1 MRPRNLEEYSGQ
13 QHLLGPGKPLRVQ
26 IERDDPSSMILW
38 GPPGSGKTTLAKII
52 AETTQ
57 ASFIEFS
64 AVMSGIKE
72 IKQVMVAA
80 AQAAEMHSRTILFVD
95 EIHRFN
101 KAQQD
106 AFLPY
111 VERGTIRLIGA
122 TTENPSFEIISALL
136 SRCRVYVL
144 HPLSEEHIAHL
155 LRRALE
161 DTERGLGSL
170 NLTAD
175 DDALALIASYSS
187 GDCRAAYNTLEV
199 AAQLAQDSNSRSPY
213 PKNLGVTGR
222 HSKEGTVSGHDFS
235 PFETPETQDGNE
247 SGHDFSPSETPE
259 PQDGNESG
267 HDMPGSNTTGLCRAD
282 AASLPETARLNERN
296 ESGHDMPGS
305 NTTGLCRADASSIPE
320 TARLN
325 ERNESGHD
333 FSRADR
339 VQFDDRA
346 LAPEAQPQPR
356 NRITKEIATE
366 AVQQRVLMYDK
377 NGEEHYNLISA
388 LHKSVRNSDPD
399 AALYWLARMFAAGED
414 PLYLARRVV
423 RMAVED
429 IGLAAPEALNLCLSA
444 KEAIDFLGSPEGDLA
459 LAEAVVYLCLAPK
472 SNSVY
477 TAYSA
482 VQAEIEQTRQE
493 PVPLHLRNAPT
504 RLMKELEYGKGYL
517 YAHDEEGKVAD
528 MDCLPD
534 SLRGRTY
541 YKPTQEGREKLLAQ
555 RLDAIRN
562 LRLRKHGGD

>member
-1 MRPRNLEEYSGQ
+1 MSLFDGEPEGPTGTPRSAPLAERMRPRTLEELSGQ
-13 QHLLGPGKPLRVQ
+13 QHLVGPGKPLRVQ
-26 IERDDPSSMILW
+26 IERDRLDGSGTGSMIFW
-38 GPPGSGKTTLAKII
+38 GPPGVGKTTLAKII
-52 AETTQ
+52 AETTK
-57 ASFIEFS
+57 ANFIEFS

-72 IKQVMVAA
+72 IKQVMAAA
-80 AQAAEMHSRTILFVD
+80 AQASEMHSRTILFVD

-144 HPLSEEHIAHL
+144 EPLTEEQVAGL

-161 DTERGLGSL
+161 DSERGLGAL
-170 NLTAD
+170 ELTAD
-175 DDALALIASYSS
+175 DDALELIASYSS
-187 GDCRAAYNTLEV
+187 GDCRSAYNTLEV
-199 AAQLAQDSNSRSPY
+199 AAELAQ
-213 PKNLGVTGR
+213 V
-222 HSKEGTVSGHDFS
+222 EGAQKH
-235 PFETPETQDGNE
+235 
-247 SGHDFSPSETPE
+247 
-259 PQDGNESG
+259 
-267 HDMPGSNTTGLCRAD
+267 
-282 AASLPETARLNERN
+282 
-296 ESGHDMPGS
+296 
-305 NTTGLCRADASSIPE
+305 I
-320 TARLN
+320 
-325 ERNESGHD
+325 
-333 FSRADR
+333 
-339 VQFDDRA
+339 DRA
-346 LAPEAQPQPR
+346 L
-356 NRITKEIATE
+356 ATE
-366 AVQQRVLMYDK
+366 AVQRRVLMYDK
-377 NGEEHYNLISA
+377 SGEEHYNLISA

-477 TAYSA
+477 TAYGA
-482 VQAEIEQTRQE
+482 VQDEVEHTRQE

-504 RLMKELEYGKGYL
+504 RLMKELDYGKGYR
-517 YAHDEEGKVAD
+517 YAHDEEGRVAD

-534 SLRGRTY
+534 SLKGRSY

-555 RLDAIRN
+555 RMEEIR
-562 LRLRKHGGD
+562 RIRAGKRGGA

>member
-1 MRPRNLEEYSGQ
+1 MSLFDGELDSSRTWSKAALHAMAPLAERMRPRSLDDYVGQ
-13 QHLLGPGKPLRVQ
+13 EHLLGPGKPLRIQ
-26 IERDDPSSMILW
+26 IERDGLGTGELGSMILW
-38 GPPGSGKTTLAKII
+38 GPPGVGKTTLAKII
-52 AETTQ
+52 AETTK

-64 AVMSGIKE
+64 AVLSGIKE
-72 IKQVMVAA
+72 IKQVMADAA
-80 AQAAEMHSRTILFVD
+80 RAAELHSRTILFVD

-144 HPLSEEHIAHL
+144 QPLDEDRIAGL
-155 LRRALE
+155 LRKAL
-161 DTERGLGSL
+161 DDSERGLGSM

-175 DDALALIASYSS
+175 DEALTLIAGYSS
-187 GDCRAAYNTLEV
+187 GDCRSAYNTLEV
-199 AAQLAQDSNSRSPY
+199 AAQLAA
-213 PKNLGVTGR
+213 
-222 HSKEGTVSGHDFS
+222 EGTKHIDKAV
-235 PFETPETQDGNE
+235 
-247 SGHDFSPSETPE
+247 
-259 PQDGNESG
+259 
-267 HDMPGSNTTGLCRAD
+267 
-282 AASLPETARLNERN
+282 
-296 ESGHDMPGS
+296 
-305 NTTGLCRADASSIPE
+305 
-320 TARLN
+320 
-325 ERNESGHD
+325 
-333 FSRADR
+333 
-339 VQFDDRA
+339 
-346 LAPEAQPQPR
+346 
-356 NRITKEIATE
+356 ATE

-377 NGEEHYNLISA
+377 SGEEHYNLISA

-472 SNSVY
+472 SNAVY
-477 TAYSA
+477 TAYGA
-482 VQAEIEQTRQE
+482 VQSEIEHTRQE

-504 RLMKELEYGKGYL
+504 RLMKELGYAQGYK
-517 YAHDEEGKVAD
+517 YAHDEEDRIAD

-534 SLRGRTY
+534 SLKGRTY
-541 YKPTQEGREKLLAQ
+541 YRPTQEGREKQLAA
-555 RLDAIRN
+555 RMEEIR
-562 LRLRKHGGD
+562 RIRASKR

>member
-1 MRPRNLEEYSGQ
+1 MSLFDGEPEGPSGPLRTAPLAERMRPRSLDELSGQ
-13 QHLLGPGKPLRVQ
+13 EHLVGAGKPLRVQ
-26 IERDDPSSMILW
+26 IERDDAGSMIFW
-38 GPPGSGKTTLAKII
+38 GPPGVGKTTLAKII
-52 AETTQ
+52 AETTR

-72 IKQVMVAA
+72 IKQVMAAA
-80 AQAAEMHSRTILFVD
+80 AQASQMHSRTILFVD

-111 VERGTIRLIGA
+111 VERGAIRLIGA

-144 HPLSEEHIAHL
+144 EPLTEKQITAL

-161 DTERGLGSL
+161 DKERGLGAL
-170 NLTAD
+170 ELTAD
-175 DDALALIASYSS
+175 DDALELIASYSS
-187 GDCRAAYNTLEV
+187 GDCRNAYNTLEV
-199 AAQLAQDSNSRSPY
+199 AAQLAQDPAAQNPDSRVGTVS
-213 PKNLGVTGR
+213 R
-222 HSKEGTVSGHDFS
+222 DESGTVSGHDFS
-235 PFETPETQDGNE
+235 
-247 SGHDFSPSETPE
+247 
-259 PQDGNESG
+259 
-267 HDMPGSNTTGLCRAD
+267 R
-282 AASLPETARLNERN
+282 AASAAKIDGALAPADPRKAR
-296 ESGHDMPGS
+296 H
-305 NTTGLCRADASSIPE
+305 I
-320 TARLN
+320 
-325 ERNESGHD
+325 
-333 FSRADR
+333 
-339 VQFDDRA
+339 DRA
-346 LAPEAQPQPR
+346 LAA
-356 NRITKEIATE
+356 E

-377 NGEEHYNLISA
+377 SGEEHFNLISA

-399 AALYWLARMFAAGED
+399 AALYWLARMFAGGED
-414 PLYLARRVV
+414 PLYLARRIV

-477 TAYSA
+477 TAYGA
-482 VQAEIEQTRQE
+482 VQQEIEQTRQE

-504 RLMKELEYGKGYL
+504 KLMKELDYGKGYR
-517 YAHDEEGKVAD
+517 YAHDEEGRVAD

-534 SLRGRTY
+534 SLRGRSY

-555 RLDAIRN
+555 RMEEIR
-562 LRLRKHGGD
+562 RIRARKRGE